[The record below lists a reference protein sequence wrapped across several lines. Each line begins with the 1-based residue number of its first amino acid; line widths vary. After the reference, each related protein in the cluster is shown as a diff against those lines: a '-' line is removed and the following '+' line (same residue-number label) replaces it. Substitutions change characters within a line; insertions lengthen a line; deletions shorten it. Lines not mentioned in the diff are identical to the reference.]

1 MGEQGRVLR
10 LLEPQKSLRELA
22 QEAVRQ
28 AILELRFRPGE
39 RLIERTLCAELGVS
53 RTVVREV
60 LRFLEAEGLIE
71 IPPNR
76 GPVVAT
82 IKPAE
87 VEQIYELRSMLEG
100 LAAAECAKLAAAPD
114 IETLGQAIKELRTAC
129 TKRDPRM
136 SMRATDKFYRQMFA
150 TSQKSVSWSVCESL
164 NLRVN
169 ALRMMTITT
178 PDRQRISLRE
188 MERIFRAIA
197 NGDGKAARAA
207 AIDHVEQ
214 AAAVARRVLS
224 EGGASENLGGSAH
237 LQKRKLATAG

>member
-1 MGEQGRVLR
+1 MREKGRVLR
-10 LLEPQKSLRELA
+10 LLAPQKSLSELA

-28 AILELRFRPGE
+28 AILELKFRPGE

-71 IPPNR
+71 ISPNR

-82 IKPAE
+82 IKPAD
-87 VEQIYELRSMLEG
+87 VEQIYELRGMLEG
-100 LAAAECAKLAAAPD
+100 LAAAECAKLAQRPD
-114 IETLGQAIKELRTAC
+114 IETLGQAIKELRTAS
-129 TKRDPRM
+129 TSKDARM

-150 TSQKSVSWSVCESL
+150 TSRKSVAWSVCESL
-164 NLRVN
+164 NLRIN

-178 PDRQRISLRE
+178 RDRQRISLRE
-188 MERIFRAIA
+188 KEWIFRAVVA
-197 NGDGKAARAA
+197 RDGKAAQAA
-207 AIDHVEQ
+207 AIEHVER

-224 EGGASENLGGSAH
+224 EPTASESLNGFPSSRTRKAVSA
-237 LQKRKLATAG
+237 G